1 MGGLRERELY
11 RSRRRG
17 LLPRRD
23 RPWRRSPGAASILLS
38 TGNQSGEGQRLGLGR
53 ARRRQKKKKTIAR
66 LNTFAGKESGVV
78 NANGRFPLHRGGLTD

>member
-38 TGNQSGEGQRLGLGR
+38 RAKVWDGTAACDGEGQGGGRKRKRLLHALILSRG
-53 ARRRQKKKKTIAR
+53 KKVALSTRTADF
-66 LNTFAGKESGVV
+66 LCTAE
-78 NANGRFPLHRGGLTD
+78 A